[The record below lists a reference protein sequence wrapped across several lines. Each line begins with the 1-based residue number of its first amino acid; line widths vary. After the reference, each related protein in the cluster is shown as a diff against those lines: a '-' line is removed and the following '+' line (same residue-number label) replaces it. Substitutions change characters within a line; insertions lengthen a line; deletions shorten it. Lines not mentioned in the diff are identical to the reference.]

1 MFGGDVTRVSEMKAV
16 SWSDEGGASA
26 SSLDRQ
32 QQLRRPSQLQPL
44 ILTGS
49 TSLSVA
55 WTLLFEL
62 PLSPASRSLRQQ
74 LTAGL
79 SDSTVTVQLLHSLFN
94 YVSFFWGPSQL
105 PEDKQPSTLTPAV
118 AN

>member
-1 MFGGDVTRVSEMKAV
+1 MFGGGVTRVSEMKAV
-16 SWSDEGGASA
+16 SCSGEGGASA

-32 QQLRRPSQLQPL
+32 QQLPRPSQLQPL

-62 PLSPASRSLRQQ
+62 LS
-74 LTAGL
+74 
-79 SDSTVTVQLLHSLFN
+79 VLLPDHCVNS
-94 YVSFFWGPSQL
+94 
-105 PEDKQPSTLTPAV
+105 
-118 AN
+118 